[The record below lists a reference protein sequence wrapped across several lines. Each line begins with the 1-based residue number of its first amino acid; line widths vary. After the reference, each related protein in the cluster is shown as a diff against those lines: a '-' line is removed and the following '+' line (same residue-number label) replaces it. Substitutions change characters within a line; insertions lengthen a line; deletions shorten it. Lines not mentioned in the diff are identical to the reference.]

1 MCGLREGIWIVTKLG
16 AKDIFFFVFKTSPFG
31 ASIKL
36 PVQSAKLRFEIT
48 GFYFYAIFHL
58 KKEASPKGGKK
69 TQQLCIRKAVIGRRQ
84 CCVALKLSSAHCDS
98 YTNLQAAHEV

>member
-1 MCGLREGIWIVTKLG
+1 MDSDEARRERHL
-16 AKDIFFFVFKTSPFG
+16 FFVFKTSPFG